1 MIIKSYETSKIN
13 IKKNNIILLYGKN
26 SGLKK
31 EIISS
36 VLLKKLNYN
45 VTFYEE
51 KEILDN
57 KDIFFENIS
66 SNSLFEKEKTIIIKR
81 ASDKILKT
89 IEEVNEK
96 NLEDILIIIDAENLE
111 KKSKLR
117 TFFEKNKKL
126 VCVPFYPDNDQTLS
140 KLTYNFF
147 RDKKI
152 SVSNSNINLI
162 VNKCNGDREKLM
174 SELHKVEYFSKNGKK
189 IDNENISK
197 LINLIDNY
205 SMSELIDNCLAKNKK
220 KTISILNENNFSNE
234 DCIMITRSFIIKA
247 KKLLALAKTF
257 ETNNNID
264 FTISSAKPPIFWK
277 EKEIIKQQI
286 YKWKPEYI
294 KKLIYSLSEIELQI
308 KKNINNSINI
318 ITDFILTQSSVE
330 TSN

>member
-1 MIIKSYETSKIN
+1 VIIKSYEISKIN

-31 EIISS
+31 EVISS
-36 VLLKKLNYN
+36 VLLKKINHN

-57 KDIFFENIS
+57 KNIFFENIS

-89 IEEVNEK
+89 IEEVKEK

-126 VCVPFYPDNDQTLS
+126 VCIPFYPDNDQTLS

-197 LINLIDNY
+197 LINLIDNH

-220 KTISILNENNFSNE
+220 KTISILNENNFSND
-234 DCIMITRSFIIKA
+234 DCIIITRSFIIKA

-277 EKEIIKQQI
+277 EKEITKQQI

-308 KKNINNSINI
+308 KKNINNSINL
-318 ITDFILTQSSVE
+318 ITDFLLTQSSVE

>member
-1 MIIKSYETSKIN
+1 VIIKSYEISKIN

-31 EIISS
+31 EVISS
-36 VLLKKLNYN
+36 VLLKKINYN

-57 KDIFFENIS
+57 KNIFFENIS

-89 IEEVNEK
+89 IEEVKEK

-126 VCVPFYPDNDQTLS
+126 VCIPFYPDNDQTLS

-197 LINLIDNY
+197 LINLIDNH

-220 KTISILNENNFSNE
+220 KTISILNENNFSND
-234 DCIMITRSFIIKA
+234 DCIIITRSFIIKA